1 MAYLCEE
8 LSDVCSETWPMK
20 ELKIE
25 HELKLNCSCIEMCE
39 VKLNE
44 RKKSEEYRELL
55 KLEPVRLW

>member
-1 MAYLCEE
+1 
-8 LSDVCSETWPMK
+8 MK
-20 ELKIE
+20 ELKIK
-25 HELKLNCSCIEMCE
+25 HELKLNCSCIEMHMTRLMCE